1 MQPNYAAHPNYKQQQ
16 QQQPPPQPI
25 YTQHPKHPQTHNQH
39 QHQPIYQSQAQFQ
52 QQQPPLP
59 SGATQRIYQQNPYGT
74 TMRRAP
80 PSAAAHGHNG
90 QPAPPNGN
98 GVHPAAAG
106 ANGQPRSL
114 PVDSPSIPSSNAI
127 DGAMYERDKQIY
139 RCSTMRPSTNGGAGT
154 GRYENGK
161 STFGGGGM
169 KPSILNCPLPAI
181 PTEASGGE
189 TTGTPTAAAATPTAT
204 VYDRTKGDKSHYSMS
219 R

>member
-1 MQPNYAAHPNYKQQQ
+1 MANYAAHPNYKQHQQ
-16 QQQPPPQPI
+16 AQPPQPI
-25 YTQHPKHPQTHNQH
+25 YSQHPKNLQHN
-39 QHQPIYQSQAQFQ
+39 QHQPIYQSQAQY
-52 QQQPPLP
+52 QQQPPP
-59 SGATQRIYQQNPYGT
+59 SSGTTQRIYQQNPYGT

-80 PSAAAHGHNG
+80 PSHAGNHS
-90 QPAPPNGN
+90 QPPQLPPNGN

-106 ANGQPRSL
+106 AGNAAAGAGGQPRSL

-139 RCSTMRPSTNGGAGT
+139 RCSTMRPSTNGSA

-161 STFGGGGM
+161 STFGNGGGGI

-181 PTEASGGE
+181 PTEAAGGDA
-189 TTGTPTAAAATPTAT
+189 TATPTPTAT
-204 VYDRTKGDKSHYSMS
+204 VYDRTKADKSHYSMS